1 MGKSVSKQREMERKF
16 TEERDKLFKEFSCAK
31 CEIQRNFSKQRHE
44 LEIAFHDEIQK
55 LYKVHQGQISTL
67 KLQIRDSQLGEVHE
81 KLRGKLSRHLSW
93 PIAESTPKQSNDVM
107 LTEKSCQQDECNQN
121 KKIYR
126 RDESNSID
134 EWRSLIQHLKFAL
147 NNQKSLFESAL
158 LEEKRKMQNH
168 LERERIEMEDK
179 LFQRINSTLLEN
191 LKDRTKFLKEG
202 DNYNRLFWDDK
213 SDWVLLKEYSKQ
225 KATKQGRVMDSED
238 SDEENSGDSG
248 VDEKGRMKSKR
259 GNYWRMKYIECQKRY
274 AKKVSNLEDS
284 FKRKEIIFNEEMEKV
299 KVELKEKHLKEVNEF
314 QNIAAKELQK
324 SLKEER
330 NVCRNIVKEM
340 SEKLVKLSRENDE
353 LKEKVDDLETLLC
366 CDVNE
371 AHREIKENLENLK
384 DILNR
389 DN

>member
-31 CEIQRNFSKQRHE
+31 SEIQRNFSKQRHE

-55 LYKVHQGQISTL
+55 LYKIHQGQISTL
-67 KLQIRDSQLGEVHE
+67 KLQMRDSQLGEVHE
-81 KLRGKLSRHLSW
+81 RLRGKLSRHLSW
-93 PIAESTPKQSNDVM
+93 PIAESTPKQSNDFT
-107 LTEKSCQQDECNQN
+107 LTDKSSQQDECNQN
-121 KKIYR
+121 HNIWR

-134 EWRSLIQHLKFAL
+134 EWQSLIQHLKFAL

-158 LEEKRKMQNH
+158 LEEKRKMQNR

-179 LFQRINSTLLEN
+179 LFQRINSTLLES
-191 LKDRTKFLKEG
+191 LKDRTKLLKEG
-202 DNYNRLFWDDK
+202 DDYNRVSWNDK

-225 KATKQGRVMDSED
+225 NTTRQGREIDSD
-238 SDEENSGDSG
+238 SDEDNSGDSG
-248 VDEKGRMKSKR
+248 VDERGRTKSKR

-274 AKKVSNLEDS
+274 AKKMSNLEDS
-284 FKRKEIIFNEEMEKV
+284 VKRKEMIFNEEMEKM
-299 KVELKEKHLKEVNEF
+299 KVELKEKHLQEVNEL

-330 NVCRNIVKEM
+330 KVCKNAIKEM
-340 SEKLVKLSRENDE
+340 SEKLVRLSHENDE
-353 LKEKVDDLETLLC
+353 LKEKVNGVEILLC
-366 CDVNE
+366 CDVSE
-371 AHREIKENLENLK
+371 AHQEIKKNLENLK

-389 DN
+389 EN